1 MAAAEGIPAS
11 AAYLDLA
18 EPDLSTV
25 ALELAAADHR
35 SAVVVPLLFTSA
47 FHATVDVPQ
56 AIAAAATISGLDLLV
71 ASVLGTGPD
80 VGDLLTGLMAEAGVT
95 ADHSVLLY
103 AVGSS
108 DAAANDDVH
117 ALAAALS
124 ATREGGVRVGFGT
137 AEPRASAVLAELRE
151 PIAIVPLFLA
161 PGLLLEPMEAMAAER
176 GWVMTSRW
184 RSGRH
189 RSSSDAIEIA
199 LPRCPYSIR
208 FASMAIAPEHAGRSY
223 PPPPRTRCRPRR
235 SPSSPARIGDDNPAY
250 FTESPVAPPTFV
262 AVLAADAWE
271 AMFADEELGLA
282 LRRIVH
288 GDQRFSYARALRA
301 GDRVQAILT
310 IDKVRSRGS
319 ADIISSS
326 VRVETVGGELVCT
339 AEATFFH
346 SHEAAA

>member
-11 AAYLDLA
+11 AAYLDLT

-108 DAAANDDVH
+108 DAAANADVH

-176 GWVMTSRW
+176 GWVMTRPLAQ
-184 RSGRH
+184 R
-189 RSSSDAIEIA
+189 AA
-199 LPRCPYSIR
+199 SIVQ
-208 FASMAIAPEHAGRSY
+208 
-223 PPPPRTRCRPRR
+223 RR
-235 SPSSPARIGDDNPAY
+235 YR
-250 FTESPVAPPTFV
+250 
-262 AVLAADAWE
+262 
-271 AMFADEELGLA
+271 
-282 LRRIVH
+282 
-288 GDQRFSYARALRA
+288 
-301 GDRVQAILT
+301 DR
-310 IDKVRSRGS
+310 
-319 ADIISSS
+319 
-326 VRVETVGGELVCT
+326 
-339 AEATFFH
+339 
-346 SHEAAA
+346 AAAMSVLD